1 MLEGQF
7 DTKEEPIMHVDGMEE
22 FLPSYNYQIDPYDAV
37 LLLRDPLLRALTSTS
52 PLSTDIDRAAIEDCV
67 KRLHECEKLV
77 ESTKITSTSPGR
89 RLLKEDFVFVNKFVA
104 DSEEILKT
112 RFTDDKTWGSNT
124 PESLVLKD
132 MLGALPLA
140 SISGDEKFQVR
151 GRNYLVD
158 GKKVLMSQYLPN
170 SSLFRL

>member
-1 MLEGQF
+1 MNEDQF
-7 DTKEEPIMHVDGMEE
+7 DTKQEPVIHVDGTEE

-52 PLSTDIDRAAIEDCV
+52 PLSTDNDRAAIEDCV

-104 DSEEILKT
+104 DSEAILKA
-112 RFTDDKTWGSNT
+112 RFTDDLTWGSNV

-132 MLGALPLA
+132 MLGALPLT
-140 SISGDEKFQVR
+140 SIDREEKFQVR
-151 GRNYLVD
+151 GKNYLVD
-158 GKKVLMSQYLPN
+158 GKKVSMNQYLPN